1 MNTYNEFNI
10 VKTGEGG
17 IVDLKQ
23 IKELMTAMERA
34 GIKKL
39 TIKQKGGDE
48 LHLERQEEHP
58 PQPHPPVAAFY
69 PPVYAHP
76 STREVEGVGRAPS
89 VQKAIHEE
97 PSNKEKKPEEKSGR
111 FVTAPLVGTFYA
123 ATSPEDPYFVKI
135 GDRVDEN
142 TVVCI
147 IEAMKVMNEV
157 KAGMSGTIME
167 VLVDNAHPV
176 EFGTKLFRIV

>member
-1 MNTYNEFNI
+1 M
-10 VKTGEGG
+10 
-17 IVDLKQ
+17 DLKQ

-48 LHLERQEEHP
+48 LHLERQEDHP
-58 PQPHPPVAAFY
+58 SPSQAPVAAFY
-69 PPVYAHP
+69 PSVYAHP
-76 STREVEGVGRAPS
+76 PTREAEGATRSTPA
-89 VQKAIHEE
+89 QKTAHEE
-97 PSNKEKKPEEKSGR
+97 PTSIKEKKTEEKSGK

-123 ATSPEDPYFVKI
+123 ATSPDDPNFVKV

-157 KAGMSGTIME
+157 KAGLSGTIAE
-167 VLVDNAHPV
+167 ILVDNAHPV
-176 EFGTKLFRIV
+176 EFGTRLFRVI

>member
-1 MNTYNEFNI
+1 M
-10 VKTGEGG
+10 
-17 IVDLKQ
+17 DLKQ
-23 IKELMTAMERA
+23 IKELMSAMERA

-48 LHLERQEEHP
+48 VHLERQDDHAP
-58 PQPHPPVAAFY
+58 SLPHPTATFY
-69 PPVYAHP
+69 PPMYAQHP
-76 STREVEGVGRAPS
+76 SREPVAHLPKPGHDESSAP
-89 VQKAIHEE
+89 
-97 PSNKEKKPEEKSGR
+97 KEKTESQAGK
-111 FVTAPLVGTFYA
+111 FITAPLVGTFYA
-123 ATSPEDPYFVKI
+123 ALSPDDPHFVKV
-135 GDRVDEN
+135 GDRVTES

-157 KAGMSGTIME
+157 KAGMSGTVAE

>member
-1 MNTYNEFNI
+1 
-10 VKTGEGG
+10 
-17 IVDLKQ
+17 VDLKQ

-58 PQPHPPVAAFY
+58 SQPHAPVATFY

-76 STREVEGVGRAPS
+76 PAREAESSTRPAP
-89 VQKAIHEE
+89 VQKTVHEE
-97 PSNKEKKPEEKSGR
+97 VPLSKEMKSEEKSGKY
-111 FVTAPLVGTFYA
+111 VSAPLVGTYYSA
-123 ATSPEDPYFVKI
+123 SSPDDPHFVKV

-157 KAGMSGTIME
+157 KAGISGTIAE
-167 VLVDNAHPV
+167 ILVDNAHPV

>member
-1 MNTYNEFNI
+1 M
-10 VKTGEGG
+10 
-17 IVDLKQ
+17 DLKQ
-23 IKELMTAMERA
+23 IKELMAAMERA

-48 LHLERQEEHP
+48 VHLERHDETSSTQN
-58 PQPHPPVAAFY
+58 QASAFH

-76 STREVEGVGRAPS
+76 PVREIEGAMRPFPVSKPAHDEVPAG
-89 VQKAIHEE
+89 KA
-97 PSNKEKKPEEKSGR
+97 EKPGKY
-111 FVTAPLVGTFYA
+111 VTAPLVGTYYA
-123 ATSPEDPYFVKI
+123 AASPDDPHFVKV

-157 KAGMSGTIME
+157 KSGISGTIAE
-167 VLVDNAHPV
+167 ILVDNSYPV